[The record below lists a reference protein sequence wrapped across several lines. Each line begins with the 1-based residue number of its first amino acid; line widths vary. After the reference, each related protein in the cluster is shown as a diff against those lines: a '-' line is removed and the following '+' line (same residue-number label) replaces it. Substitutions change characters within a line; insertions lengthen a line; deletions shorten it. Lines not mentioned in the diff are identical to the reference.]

1 MGGQGIERREV
12 LRVMALAAAASSF
25 PGFSRWSF
33 ACGHGGPEPGVA
45 GPTVYSPQFFTSSEY
60 ATVERLTEMIIPAD
74 DTPGAK
80 EAGVA
85 EFIDFMVWS
94 DPGVQYRFRY
104 GLIWLDSRSEAL
116 HAKPFRDLTAEQQS
130 NLLGRLAY
138 KAKFRAGEEDG
149 QQFFRLAREYTMMG
163 YYTTK
168 IGLEQIDCPALK
180 FYSASPSCPHKDDP
194 EHLHLPSPGS

>member
-25 PGFSRWSF
+25 PGFSRWTF
-33 ACGHGGPEPGVA
+33 ACGHQGPAPGA
-45 GPTVYSPQFFTSSEY
+45 TRPSAYSPQFFSPAEY
-60 ATVERLTEMIIPAD
+60 ATLERLTEMIIPRD

-94 DPGVQYRFRY
+94 DPSVQYRFRY
-104 GLIWLDSRSEAL
+104 GLIWLDSRAETL
-116 HAKPFRDLTAEQQS
+116 YAKPFREITPEEQTD
-130 NLLGRLAY
+130 LLGHLAY
-138 KAKFRAGEEDG
+138 KSRFRPGEEDG
-149 QQFFRLAREYTMMG
+149 QQFFQLARDYTMMG

-180 FYSASPSCPHKDDP
+180 FYPASPSCPHKDDP
-194 EHLHLPSPGS
+194 EHRHLPPPQA

>member
-25 PGFSRWSF
+25 PGFSRWTF
-33 ACGHGGPEPGVA
+33 ACGHGGPAPG
-45 GPTVYSPQFFTSSEY
+45 TVRPDVYRPQFFTPAEY
-60 ATVERLTEMIIPAD
+60 ATLERLTEMIIPSD

-104 GLIWLDSRSEAL
+104 GLIWLDSRAGAL
-116 HAKPFRDLTAEQQS
+116 H
-130 NLLGRLAY
+130 G
-138 KAKFRAGEEDG
+138 
-149 QQFFRLAREYTMMG
+149 
-163 YYTTK
+163 
-168 IGLEQIDCPALK
+168 
-180 FYSASPSCPHKDDP
+180 
-194 EHLHLPSPGS
+194 